1 MTVTAQSQLLIICLV
16 AVGISSLAL
25 PQADTT
31 ERDDAH
37 PPLTTTT
44 TTTTGETIESGVAEN
59 RRFDDVKNVM
69 KKMDEKIETAMDNFK
84 EKYEMKILIIC
95 VVLGILS
102 VYNVLTFIKGIY
114 DKYLSIFCCFFG
126 DSKSS
131 KSEGKKEKKSKG
143 KKSKRKS
150 RSKSSSRGSRRSGRS
165 RSRST

>member
-69 KKMDEKIETAMDNFK
+69 KKIDEKIETAVENFK
-84 EKYEMKILIIC
+84 EKYEMKILVIC
-95 VVLGILS
+95 VVLGILAL
-102 VYNVLTFIKGIY
+102 YNVLTFLKGIY
-114 DKYLSIFCCFFG
+114 DKYLSIFCCFG
-126 DSKSS
+126 GSKSS

>member
-1 MTVTAQSQLLIICLV
+1 MTVTAQSQLLILCLV

-25 PQADTT
+25 PQADTAD
-31 ERDDAH
+31 RDDAL

-44 TTTTGETIESGVAEN
+44 TTTTGETIKSGVAEN

-69 KKMDEKIETAMDNFK
+69 KKIDEKIETAMENFK
-84 EKYEMKILIIC
+84 EKYEMKILVIC
-95 VVLGILS
+95 VVLGILA
-102 VYNVLTFIKGIY
+102 VYNVLTFLKGIY

-131 KSEGKKEKKSKG
+131 KSKS